1 MGLCGETLRKL
12 DELSVIKNA
21 NKSREA
27 LVSFFLVKTKKIKP
41 RSISPFLLLLLNK
54 SINFKN
60 NNL

>member
-27 LVSFFLVKTKKIKP
+27 LVSFFIAKLTVFSLGTF
-41 RSISPFLLLLLNK
+41 SP
-54 SINFKN
+54 
-60 NNL
+60 